1 MIARTWR
8 GVTRA
13 EDRDAYLEYLRRT
26 GLAAYAST
34 EGNRGALI
42 LARTEKDRAEFL
54 LLSLWDSEDAVRAF
68 AGEEPQRAVFYPE
81 DDRFLVEK
89 DTAVGHYQVLEG
101 SASDRGPIRGSATA
115 KPPERVSAMHDAAGN
130 RHARGWRIA
139 GFR

>member
-1 MIARTWR
+1 MIARTWK

-26 GLAAYAST
+26 GLSAYAST
-34 EGNRGALI
+34 EGNRGALV
-42 LARTEKDRAEFL
+42 LARTEEDRTEFL

-68 AGEEPQRAVFYPE
+68 AGQQPERAVFYPE

-89 DTAVGHYQVLEG
+89 DTAVGHYQVVEG
-101 SASDRGPIRGSATA
+101 S
-115 KPPERVSAMHDAAGN
+115 VSRRAAAEDAQ
-130 RHARGWRIA
+130 ARGWRIA